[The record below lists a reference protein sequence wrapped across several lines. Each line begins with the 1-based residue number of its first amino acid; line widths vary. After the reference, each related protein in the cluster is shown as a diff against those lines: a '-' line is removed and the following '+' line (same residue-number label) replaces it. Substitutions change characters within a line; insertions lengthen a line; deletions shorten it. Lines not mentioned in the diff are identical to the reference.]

1 MESVAVPR
9 HRAFVLKAPLVLTL
23 TRVALAPVMVVL
35 ALWWPQPS
43 AFVLCLTLAFL
54 SDVFDGIIARRL
66 GIATPALRRLDSI
79 ADSVFYIAAIYAVWV
94 VHPEAIHA
102 HLTLLGILAALELAR
117 YLLDFAKFRR
127 EAAYHMWS
135 SKLWGVAL
143 FIGFVAVLGTGET
156 GWPVLL
162 ATIPG
167 IVADLEGLLISC
179 ALPMWRNDVP
189 TLLHAWRIRRQ
200 ALRNESAP

>member
-1 MESVAVPR
+1 METIARPR
-9 HRAFVLKAPLVLTL
+9 RHTFVLKVPLLLTL
-23 TRVALAPVMVVL
+23 TRVALAPVMVIL
-35 ALWWPQPS
+35 AQRWPQPS

-66 GIATPALRRLDSI
+66 GIATATLRRLGSI
-79 ADSVFYIAAIYAVWV
+79 ADSVFYVASIYAIWIVS
-94 VHPEAIHA
+94 PDAIRA

-117 YLLDFAKFRR
+117 YLLDFARFRR

-156 GWPVLL
+156 GWPMLL

-179 ALPMWRNDVP
+179 ALPTWRNDVP

-200 ALRNESAP
+200 TLRSESAP